1 MVAPIEHDLLP
12 TSAAISAHPQA
23 LLQRRLEALMTA
35 TTGSL
40 PGQSQGD
47 GRADIPAGRPSEQTN
62 LEVRYGKIGI
72 SAVAAALRY
81 CGESKDAACVPVA
94 SQVDERFEEL
104 AA

>member
-1 MVAPIEHDLLP
+1 LPP
-12 TSAAISAHPQA
+12 TSAAIGAHLHA
-23 LLQRRLEALMTA
+23 LLQRRVEALMTA
-35 TTGSL
+35 TTGSR

-47 GRADIPAGRPSEQTN
+47 GRADIPEDRLGEQTD
-62 LEVRYGKIGI
+62 LEARYGKIGI

>member
-1 MVAPIEHDLLP
+1 
-12 TSAAISAHPQA
+12 
-23 LLQRRLEALMTA
+23 MTA
-35 TTGSL
+35 TTGSR

-47 GRADIPAGRPSEQTN
+47 GRTDIPADRPCEQTD
-62 LEVRYGKIGI
+62 LEARYGKIGI